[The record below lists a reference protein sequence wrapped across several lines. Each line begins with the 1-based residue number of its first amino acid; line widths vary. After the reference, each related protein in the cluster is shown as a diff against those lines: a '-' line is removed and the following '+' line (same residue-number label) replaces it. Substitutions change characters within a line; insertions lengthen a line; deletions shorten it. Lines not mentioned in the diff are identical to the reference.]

1 MLEDIRACATLNNNV
16 QMPWLGFGTFRIAEG
31 EEAYQSV
38 RHALDAGY
46 RSVDTASMYGNEI
59 SIGRAVRDSGIPRG
73 EIFITTK
80 LRNEDQR
87 SGRVF
92 QAFEESLEQLQM
104 DYVDLYLVHWPV
116 PGKYVDTWAAMQDI
130 YRTGK
135 TRAIGVSNF
144 LVHHLQAIMTPSAVA
159 PAVDQVEFH
168 PLLQSPDLYA
178 FCRQQG
184 VQLEAWAPLMKGQGL
199 IHPVIQEIAAR
210 HHKTAAQVV
219 IRWELQKG
227 VVTIPKSVQK
237 ERIYANRNVFD
248 FSLDEED
255 MRRIAELDQNHRYGT
270 HPDNIGF

>member
-1 MLEDIRACATLNNNV
+1 
-16 QMPWLGFGTFRIAEG
+16 
-31 EEAYQSV
+31 V

-144 LVHHLQAIMTPSAVA
+144 LVHHLQAIMTPGAVA

-168 PLLQSPDLYA
+168 PLLQSPGLYA

-184 VQLEAWAPLMKGQGL
+184 IQLEAWAPLMKGQGL